1 LSKSIDEFGIGY
13 LLPFKQMIHDYLD
26 KNNELILNEA
36 INFYVNEMID
46 FFEVFIDKNEIEFY
60 NEVKRELINL
70 WNNNEK

>member
-1 LSKSIDEFGIGY
+1 
-13 LLPFKQMIHDYLD
+13 
-26 KNNELILNEA
+26 
-36 INFYVNEMID
+36 MID